1 MNVLGI
7 RWLGVRAERYDDM
20 VAFFRKGLGLAVEFE
35 EEATTELSLA
45 NGDRVQVFG
54 TGHRYHEL
62 FAEQATGPVPL
73 FEVNDVHA
81 AVDELELAG
90 AELIGKI
97 ERDQHWE
104 WANFRAPDGNLYE
117 VASMR
122 STE

>member
-7 RWLGVRAERYDDM
+7 RWLGVPAERYEEM
-20 VAFFRKGLGLAVEFE
+20 VAFLRDGLGLVVEFD
-35 EEATTELSLA
+35 EEATMELSLA

-54 TGHRYHEL
+54 TGHRYHEF

-90 AELIGKI
+90 AEFRGPI
-97 ERDQHWE
+97 ERDAHWE
-104 WANFRAPDGNLYE
+104 RANFRAPDGNLYE
-117 VASMR
+117 VAPMR
-122 STE
+122 SAE